1 MNYELKN
8 LVTESFRMVTRNVS
22 LWKTLDW
29 VTIGIYLLLIIAG
42 WISVCGASYD
52 YGDRDFLDV
61 STRAGKQFMWIIC
74 SFGLGFVLLMLED
87 RMYDMF
93 SYIIYISLIL
103 LLIVTIFIAPE
114 TKGSRSWLVLGP
126 VNLQP
131 AEFAKFA
138 TALALAK
145 FMNAYSFH
153 IKRWKCFLPL
163 AAFILLPMLLIIAQ
177 KETGSALVYLAFFL
191 VLYREGMPG
200 VVLFSGVCAV
210 VYFVVGI
217 RFDQVFIADTPT
229 PIGEFS
235 VLMMILLFAG
245 GMVWVYKKKWA
256 PTRNIIGGSLTVLL
270 LAYMVSEYIVPFN
283 LVWVEWG
290 LSAVIA
296 SYLVYLSLSERQR
309 AYLLIGVFSLASIG
323 FLYSSDYVFDNILEP
338 HQQIRIKV
346 VLGMEEDLA
355 GAGYNVNQS
364 KIAIGSGGLT
374 GKGFLNGTQ
383 TKLKYV
389 PEQDTDFIFCTVG
402 EEQGFVG
409 SAIVLLLFLAL
420 ILRLVTL
427 SERQPSTFGRVYGYS
442 VISIF
447 LFHLFINVGMVLGL
461 TPVIGIPLPFFSYG
475 GSSLWGFTILLFI
488 FLRIDAGRSRRL

>member
-1 MNYELKN
+1 
-8 LVTESFRMVTRNVS
+8 MVTRSVS

-29 VTIGIYLLLIIAG
+29 VTICIYLILITAG
-42 WISVCGASYD
+42 WFSICGASYD
-52 YGDRDFLDV
+52 YGDRDFLDY

-87 RMYDMF
+87 RLYDMF
-93 SYIIYISLIL
+93 SYIIYIGLIL
-103 LLIVTIFIAPE
+103 LLIATIFIGSDI
-114 TKGSRSWLVLGP
+114 KGSNSWIKLGP

-138 TALALAK
+138 TALVLAK
-145 FMNAYSFH
+145 YVNSYSFS
-153 IKRWKCFLPL
+153 IKKAKCVISL
-163 AAFILLPMLLIIAQ
+163 ATFILLPMMLIILQ

-235 VLMMILLFAG
+235 VLSMIQFFAG
-245 GMVWVYKKKWA
+245 GMIWVYKKNWE
-256 PTRNIIGGSLTVLL
+256 PVRNVLGVSLLVLL
-270 LAYMVSEYIVPFN
+270 LSFLVSEYIIPFN
-283 LVWVEWG
+283 LVWVQWVLCLLTVG
-290 LSAVIA
+290 
-296 SYLVYLSLSERQR
+296 YLTYLWLSERQK
-309 AYLLIGVFSLASIG
+309 AYLLIGLFTIGSVG
-323 FLYSSDYVFDNILEP
+323 FLYSSDYVFNNILEP

-364 KIAIGSGGLT
+364 KIAIGSGGFQ

-402 EEQGFVG
+402 EEQGFLG
-409 SAIVLLLFLAL
+409 SAAVLLLFLAL
-420 ILRLVTL
+420 ILRLIVL
-427 SERQPSTFGRVYGYS
+427 SERQPSAFGRVYGYS
-442 VISIF
+442 VVSIF
-447 LFHLFINVGMVLGL
+447 LFHLFINIGMVLGL

-488 FLRIDAGRSRRL
+488 FLRIDAGRGRRL